1 MCQIPIHSWITTRKQ
16 VRRLFAGP
24 GSDMMMDK
32 EGSEAKRR
40 FTTQQKCREPS
51 LQNHMRPL
59 SWPNCHSPRI
69 QCKTR
74 SPKLSVKWNAF
85 SMCFEEK
92 NSFPFHGKIFNPVGN
107 APPSMS
113 ASPAASH
120 PICWGST
127 LPVKASVTKA
137 GLRLTQTYAFAI
149 SMENQMRSG
158 EKWND
163 QVIHLETLANRS
175 FLQIRCLS

>member
-32 EGSEAKRR
+32 EGSESKKEIHNTA
-40 FTTQQKCREPS
+40 KCREPS

-92 NSFPFHGKIFNPVGN
+92 KQFPISWQDVQ
-107 APPSMS
+107 
-113 ASPAASH
+113 SH